1 MVVVVAFCLSS
12 SNFPLL
18 GSILTYKKML
28 LSFLPFFPLLL
39 RGIPLALRRQ
49 ARASRAW
56 MAAASPSFTPPWPGR
71 PSQHGLVFS
80 QPCREPAV
88 TASSLLHGV
97 HVVLGA
103 PSVTQPN
110 PLTHFPLLPVHTP
123 PTPNDRSRLLQGR
136 LSHLCWMVQTT
147 GKLKCQLSFTSEKAM
162 HGISSINL
170 GFCFTFQRYR

>member
-39 RGIPLALRRQ
+39 RGIPLALRCQ

-56 MAAASPSFTPPWPGR
+56 MATASPSFTPPWPGR

-80 QPCREPAV
+80 QPCREAAV

-97 HVVLGA
+97 HAVLGV
-103 PSVTQPN
+103 PSVTQSN

-123 PTPNDRSRLLQGR
+123 PTPNNHSSTNGYCALVLKSRD
-136 LSHLCWMVQTT
+136 
-147 GKLKCQLSFTSEKAM
+147 
-162 HGISSINL
+162 
-170 GFCFTFQRYR
+170 